1 MINNSFFTLLIFLFG
16 WSSPIHQPVVLQQA
30 NISFYTESIN
40 INYTSEIII
49 PSVKKLE
56 EEEIVQFYKQLE
68 RTPYLSVLTAFRT
81 SQKQYALSDWLLY
94 ELVKKTMGD
103 IYKNKGRTYQVLATW
118 FFMSKLNYNTRLAF
132 LGKSAYLYVKTKD
145 NIYETPMIE
154 DEGNRFLGLTELQ
167 YKRTNRSKAVYLLNF
182 LAAPRG
188 KSFSLAFTLPQLR
201 PSIQKKDFVFQ
212 WREKEYKVS
221 AEVDKT
227 LVAIMKHYP
236 IIDETGYIIAPFS
249 KYLERSLLSQL
260 KKIIAGKPLKQQVE
274 ILTSFTRSAFN
285 YKEDESYFGRSKPMI
300 REEVFHYPYSDCED
314 RSAVLYGLI
323 EELLNLPMLVV
334 AFSDHLTI
342 AVAFKERI
350 GAPIKHKGKTY
361 YICDPTGPNN
371 SSDIGYAPKGY
382 ERQSFEI
389 LLAN

>member
-56 EEEIVQFYKQLE
+56 EEEIVQFYKKLE
-68 RTPYLSVLTAFRT
+68 RTPYLSVLTAFRR